1 MRLTDD
7 QKLLIQ
13 EWVAAGKTN
22 REIIRLAAEHDPP
35 FEVKGANISKNF
47 RKPVQEKVRQIR
59 EEQETEAVRAGLA
72 AKEER
77 IQLLEKTAQFLFERI
92 DKIPLLQMQSVPA
105 YVNAMRGC
113 LDDIAKELGQRNSK
127 IDVNA
132 NVRVRDIVAIVDKIY
147 GNEDRGTS
155 NDS

>member
-1 MRLTDD
+1 MRLTND

-13 EWVAAGKTN
+13 EWIAAGHSN

-35 FEVKGANISKNF
+35 FVVKGANISKNF
-47 RKPVQEKVRQIR
+47 RKPVAEKVREIR
-59 EEQETEAVRAGLA
+59 EEKSDEAIRSGLE

-77 IQLLEKTAQFLFERI
+77 IRLLEKTAQYLFERI

-132 NVRVRDIVAIVDKIY
+132 NVRVRDIVKIVDRVY
-147 GNEDRGTS
+147 GSDGNKG
-155 NDS
+155 

>member
-47 RKPVQEKVRQIR
+47 RKPVQKKVQQIR
-59 EEQETEAVRAGLA
+59 EEKTDDAIRVGLA

-77 IQLLEKTAQFLFERI
+77 IRLLEKTAQYLFERI
-92 DKIPLLQMQSVPA
+92 DKIPLMQLQTVPS

-132 NVRVRDIVAIVDKIY
+132 NVRVRDIVKIVDRVY
-147 GNEDRGTS
+147 GSAGDKG
-155 NDS
+155 